1 MTISKTN
8 FFTNNE
14 VLFIGVSNNPKS
26 FSRSVYKD
34 FIKAG
39 IKVYPVNTKRF
50 MINEEEVFRSVEQL
64 PKLPECA
71 YILLSKENTKLAV
84 ESLKGKGI
92 KKILFHSRAT
102 VDESTLNECKES
114 GIEAYVACAKMIIS
128 KAPIHKMHGLI
139 AGVRK

>member
-8 FFTNNE
+8 FFTNDE
-14 VLFIGVSNNPKS
+14 VLFIGVSSNPKS

-39 IKVYPVNTKRF
+39 IKVSPVNTKKF
-50 MINEEEVFRSVEQL
+50 KINEDEVFSNIDQL
-64 PKLPECA
+64 PKLPACA
-71 YILLSKENTKLAV
+71 YILLSKENTKKAV
-84 ESLKGKGI
+84 ENLKGKGI
-92 KKILFHSRAT
+92 KKILFHSSAT

-114 GIEAYVACAKMIIS
+114 GIEAYVACPKMMIS
-128 KAPIHKMHGLI
+128 KAPIHKLHGFI